1 MKKLSIIGI
10 LSVILLMSSCF
21 GTSEKPAPGAAA
33 PPPPSLAITTLTPE
47 TVTIYNEF
55 STTLEGKQ
63 NVEIWPKVSG
73 FVQKVFVE
81 EGQKIKK
88 GQLLFKLETQTL
100 NQDANA
106 AKASVNVAQVEV
118 DKLKP
123 LVDKNIISPVQLETA
138 KAQLAQAQAN
148 YQSVT
153 SNIGYS
159 RITSPVDGYIG
170 EIPFKVGALV
180 SSNMAKSL
188 TTVSDISEVRAYFSL
203 NEKELLKLKESM
215 PKSDN
220 NLMDLDNAPKVNLIM
235 INGEEYSEPGKI
247 AMINTIINSTTG
259 SVTARADF
267 DNKNNLL
274 SSGSTGKVK
283 LPIVY
288 DNAFEI
294 PQIATVDLQGKKLV
308 YALKDDN
315 TVTTIPLKI
324 VANTQQ
330 GFLVQNGIDPG
341 TKIVIEGVSK
351 LKDGMTID
359 PVNK

>member
-1 MKKLSIIGI
+1 MKKLSILGI
-10 LSVILLMSSCF
+10 LSTTLLLSSCY
-21 GTSEKPAPGAAA
+21 GTSEKPAQGPAA
-33 PPPPSLAITTLTPE
+33 PPPPSLQVGTLKKQDL
-47 TVTIYNEF
+47 TIYNEF
-55 STTLEGKQ
+55 ATTLEGKQ

-73 FVQKVFVE
+73 FVQEVYVE

-123 LVDKNIISPVQLETA
+123 LVEKNIISSVQLETA
-138 KAQLAQAQAN
+138 KAQLEQAKAN

-170 EIPFKVGALV
+170 EIPFKIGALV
-180 SSNMAKSL
+180 SSNMGQPL
-188 TTVSDISEVRAYFSL
+188 TTVSDVSEVRAYFSM

-215 PKSDN
+215 PKNDN
-220 NLMDLDNAPKVNLIM
+220 NVMEVEKAPNVTLVM
-235 INGEEYSEPGKI
+235 VNGEEYAEPGKI

-267 DNKNNLL
+267 DNKSNLL
-274 SSGSTGKVK
+274 SSGSTGKIK
-283 LPIVY
+283 IPTIY
-288 DNAFEI
+288 ENAYEI
-294 PQIATVDLQGKKLV
+294 PQTATVDLQGKKLV
-308 YALKDDN
+308 YILKDDN
-315 TVTTIPLKI
+315 TVTTMPINI
-324 VANTQQ
+324 VANTQK
-330 GFLVQNGIDPG
+330 GFIVEKGINEG
-341 TKIVIEGVSK
+341 TTIVLEGVTKI
-351 LKDGMTID
+351 KDGMTIN
-359 PVNK
+359 PVK

>member
-10 LSVILLMSSCF
+10 LSAVLLLSSCF
-21 GTSEKPAPGAAA
+21 GSSEKPAQGPAA
-33 PPPPSLAITTLTPE
+33 PPPPSLKVAKLE
-47 TVTIYNEF
+47 KQDLTIYNEF

-73 FVQKVFVE
+73 FVQEVYVE

-138 KAQLAQAQAN
+138 KAQLVQAQAN
-148 YQSVT
+148 YHSVT

-170 EIPFKVGALV
+170 EIPFKIGALV
-180 SSNMAKSL
+180 SSAMAKPL
-188 TTVSDISEVRAYFSL
+188 TTVSDISEVRAYFSM
-203 NEKELLKLKESM
+203 NEKELLKLKESL
-215 PKSDN
+215 PKNEN
-220 NLMDLDNAPKVNLIM
+220 NVLDLEKAPEVTLIM
-235 INGEEYSEPGKI
+235 INGEDYAEPGKI

-274 SSGSTGKVK
+274 SSGSTGKIK
-283 LPIVY
+283 IPTIY
-288 DNAFEI
+288 SGAYEI
-294 PQIATVDLQGKKLV
+294 PQTATIDLQGKKLV
-308 YALKDDN
+308 YVLKDDN
-315 TVTTIPLKI
+315 TVTTMPLDI
-324 VANTQQ
+324 ITTTQK
-330 GFLVQNGIDPG
+330 GFVVENGIEDG
-341 TKIVIEGVSK
+341 TTIVIEGVSK
-351 LKDGMTID
+351 LKDGMAIN
-359 PVNK
+359 PAK

>member
-1 MKKLSIIGI
+1 MKKLSIIGL
-10 LSVILLMSSCF
+10 LSTVLLLSSCF
-21 GTSEKPAPGAAA
+21 GSSEKPAQGPAS
-33 PPPPSLAITTLTPE
+33 PPPPSLKVTKLE
-47 TVTIYNEF
+47 KQDLTIYNEF

-73 FVQKVFVE
+73 FVQEVYVE

-123 LVDKNIISPVQLETA
+123 LVEKNIISPVQLETA

-148 YQSVT
+148 YQSVA

-170 EIPFKVGALV
+170 EIPFKIGALV
-180 SSNMAKSL
+180 SSAMGQPL
-188 TTVSDISEVRAYFSL
+188 TTVSDISEVRAYFSM
-203 NEKELLKLKESM
+203 NEIELLKLKESM
-215 PKSDN
+215 PKNDN
-220 NLMDLDNAPKVNLIM
+220 NVIDIEKAPKVTLVM
-235 INGEEYSEPGKI
+235 INGEEYEEQGKI

-267 DNKNNLL
+267 VNKSNIL
-274 SSGSTGKVK
+274 SSGSTGKIK
-283 LPIVY
+283 IPTVY
-288 DNAFEI
+288 QGAYEI
-294 PQIATVDLQGKKLV
+294 PQTATIDLQGKKLI
-308 YALKDDN
+308 YLLKDDN
-315 TVTTIPLKI
+315 TVTTMPLNIITTTEKGFI
-324 VANTQQ
+324 VE
-330 GFLVQNGIDPG
+330 NGIKEG
-341 TKIVIEGVSK
+341 TTIVLEGVSK
-351 LKDGMTID
+351 LKDGMSIN
-359 PVNK
+359 PVK